1 MRYDERKQCKEIIHG
16 TCAMANASCGW
27 GKRSIE
33 SLAIR
38 HFLIHMIESLG
49 EVFEK
54 DIGSDEAEEILE
66 EIFKKNAKRKE
77 GVLFQIFNTL
87 IGEDV
92 LKEIESIG
100 WEVAS
105 RFDAEKYI

>member
-1 MRYDERKQCKEIIHG
+1 MRHDERKQCKEIIHG
-16 TCAMANASCGW
+16 TRAMAHASFGW
-27 GKRSIE
+27 ERSIE

-38 HFLIHMIESLG
+38 HFLIYMIESLG

-54 DIGSDEAEEILE
+54 DIDSDEAEEILE
-66 EIFKKNAKRKE
+66 EIFKKNTKRKE

-87 IGEDV
+87 IGKDV
-92 LKEIESIG
+92 LEEIESIG

-105 RFDAEKYI
+105 RFDTEKYI